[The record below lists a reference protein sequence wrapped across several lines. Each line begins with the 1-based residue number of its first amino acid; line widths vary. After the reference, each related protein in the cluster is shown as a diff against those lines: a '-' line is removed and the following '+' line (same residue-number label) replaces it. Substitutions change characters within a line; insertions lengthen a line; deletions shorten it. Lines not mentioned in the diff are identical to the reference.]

1 MKEKKKRER
10 ITENLP
16 RSVKAE
22 SRRIYFSGQSHRFCR
37 SDGFLQQSL
46 MQKLDRWLSSQLHG
60 QPLKIRVIVSQK
72 STLDLFSKPR
82 ALKIDALETVRQRL
96 RRPKYHFS
104 ALDGPQGI
112 RASPGEK
119 EKTETPKTSASLELV
134 RSPARRPPLDR
145 RGHVPAFRGQTKE
158 VWVLQSRQKENGGV
172 QILSFAMKSATNEEK
187 RYLG

>member
-16 RSVKAE
+16 RSAKAE

-82 ALKIDALETVRQRL
+82 ALKIDALEPVRQRL

-104 ALDGPQGI
+104 ALDDPQGI

-119 EKTETPKTSASLELV
+119 EKTETPKTRFSG
-134 RSPARRPPLDR
+134 AR
-145 RGHVPAFRGQTKE
+145 
-158 VWVLQSRQKENGGV
+158 
-172 QILSFAMKSATNEEK
+172 SFACSPTSPRQARSCSGASRADQRSVGPPAAACMLYDEMTTRAFE
-187 RYLG
+187 